1 MVAYLDE
8 VKTISMKIK
17 YFKICQIPREEKRK
31 VDALANLASA
41 FDFTSDRSVPLKF
54 FLNPSIDV
62 AKTIFQA
69 IVDPT
74 WMDDIITY
82 LWMGNCH

>member
-8 VKTISMKIK
+8 VKTISMNIK
-17 YFKICQIPREEKRK
+17 DFKICQIPREENRK
-31 VDALANLASA
+31 ASALANLASA

-54 FLNPSIDV
+54 LLSPSIDV

-69 IVDPT
+69 AT
-74 WMDDIITY
+74 NSTCMDDIITY
-82 LWMGNCH
+82 L